1 MIHIAV
7 CDDSNYDI
15 GLVRAE
21 IQKYSAKRHI
31 QTEISEFSSPGQL
44 LYDLQDGK
52 VADIFI
58 LDVSMPEKSGFE
70 LAEEIRKYTST
81 SAIIFLTS
89 MQERATEG
97 YKVRALRYVI
107 KMNLSRDFEEALD
120 CAVREVSDPDDSVV
134 TLHRYHD
141 YRRISYGDIIYVN
154 RVTRQLSIVTESQ
167 GELTDNR
174 GITEFHSL
182 LDDERFLFIDRSC
195 FVNVDY
201 ISQISGFDITL
212 KNGTVLPVSRRQ
224 LQSVK
229 QALLER
235 WGL

>member
-21 IQKYSAKRHI
+21 IQNYSAKRHI

-44 LYDLQDGK
+44 LYELQDGK

-97 YKVRALRYVI
+97 YKVNALRYVI
-107 KMNLSRDFEEALD
+107 KENLSRDITEALD
-120 CAVREVSDPDDSVV
+120 CAVKAVSNSNDSVITV
-134 TLHRYHD
+134 RRYND
-141 YRRISYGDIIYVN
+141 FWRVSYDSIIYVT
-154 RVTRQLSIVTESQ
+154 RVSRQLIIVTDKD
-167 GELTDNR
+167 GELVDNR
-174 GITEFHSL
+174 GISDFFNIL
-182 LDDERFLFIDRSC
+182 NDDRFIFIDRGC
-195 FVNVDY
+195 FVNIDY
-201 ISQISGFDITL
+201 ISQIIGNDIRL
-212 KNGTVLPVSRRQ
+212 KNGSVLPISRR
-224 LQSVK
+224 LMKTVK
-229 QALLER
+229 ETLLIR

>member
-7 CDDSNYDI
+7 CDDNSYDAE
-15 GLVRAE
+15 LVRNE
-21 IQKYSAKRHI
+21 IEKYSTNKHI
-31 QTEISEFSSPGQL
+31 QFEVSVFSNPTQL
-44 LYDLQDGK
+44 LYELQDGK

-58 LDVSMPEKSGFE
+58 LDVSMPDKSGFE
-70 LAEEIRKYTST
+70 LAQDIRKYTQT

-97 YKVRALRYVI
+97 YKVRALRYII
-107 KMNLSRDFEEALD
+107 KMNLKQDIEEALD
-120 CAVREVSDPDDSVV
+120 CAVKEVSDPNDSVV
-134 TLHRYHD
+134 TLHRYND
-141 YRRISYGDIIYVN
+141 YRRITYGDIIYVN
-154 RVTRQLSIVTESQ
+154 RVSRQLIIVTASQ

-174 GITEFHSL
+174 GISEFHSL

-201 ISQISGFDITL
+201 ISQISGYDITL
-212 KNGTVLPVSRRQ
+212 KNSTILPVSRRQ
-224 LQSVK
+224 LQNVK
-229 QALLER
+229 QTLLER